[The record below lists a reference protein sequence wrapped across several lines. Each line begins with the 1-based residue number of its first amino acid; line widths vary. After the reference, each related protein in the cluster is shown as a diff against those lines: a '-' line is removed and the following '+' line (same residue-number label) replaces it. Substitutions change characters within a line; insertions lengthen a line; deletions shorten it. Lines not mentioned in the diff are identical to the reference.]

1 MAEGK
6 ERGTERR
13 NKRKSKSALEWQQN
27 GLVRKTIQCLE
38 ETGHRIWTQIV
49 FSSSKEWIFPEPF
62 KFFYPV
68 PHVIYDKCGGRI
80 IIITT
85 ATSSIYQMLDVGQA
99 FYSLFNP
106 HNILVRELLPSPSYR
121 QGNGV
126 LEGLCEGP
134 KVK

>member
-6 ERGTERR
+6 ERGIERR
-13 NKRKSKSALEWQQN
+13 KERKSKSALEWQQN
-27 GLVRKTIQCLE
+27 GLVRKVTQCLE
-38 ETGHRIWTQIV
+38 ETGRRTWTQIV
-49 FSSSKEWIFPEPF
+49 FSSSKEWILPEPF

-80 IIITT
+80 IIIT
-85 ATSSIYQMLDVGQA
+85 SSIYQMLAIGQA
-99 FYSLFNP
+99 LYSLFNP

-121 QGNGV
+121 QGNLV
-126 LEGLCEGP
+126 SEGLCEGP